1 MIYLYRKTGRKL
13 SRVPRFLL
21 VPRLLSLFFPL
32 FFLSLSFNF
41 AVPPLAVPWIVYR
54 MHTYIERFSSWDYEY
69 FYVDECLIVLL
80 FGENGL
86 GRKGI
91 FEKHSLL
98 LELSSKRREKKCIF
112 FDMENCIRPTFLLD
126 PREKEGWSLN
136 TYHFERILRM
146 WTTLSHDLQAYS
158 DRESKL
164 YIYIFSPLNIFN
176 NM

>member
-1 MIYLYRKTGRKL
+1 
-13 SRVPRFLL
+13 
-21 VPRLLSLFFPL
+21 
-32 FFLSLSFNF
+32 
-41 AVPPLAVPWIVYR
+41 
-54 MHTYIERFSSWDYEY
+54 
-69 FYVDECLIVLL
+69 
-80 FGENGL
+80 
-86 GRKGI
+86 
-91 FEKHSLL
+91 
-98 LELSSKRREKKCIF
+98 
-112 FDMENCIRPTFLLD
+112 MENCIRPTFLLD